1 MINILFIQLKYGLNL
16 VINEV
21 FVKFNNIGY
30 VIKSNLV
37 L

>member
-1 MINILFIQLKYGLNL
+1 MINILFIQLKYGLNF